1 MKGEDNLE
9 EKLLI
14 AKLTDKIKEAKIKNK
29 IVNTEFLNMH
39 QKNIIQKELN
49 RLKERNYIFFGGYED
64 ANSQILVIYPQKF
77 STEIVLENMK
87 NIIKKI

>member
-1 MKGEDNLE
+1 MKGEENLE

-14 AKLTDKIKEAKIKNK
+14 AKLTDKIKECKTKNR

-49 RLKERNYIFFGGYED
+49 RLKEKDYIFFGGYEE
-64 ANSQILVIYPQKF
+64 AH
-77 STEIVLENMK
+77 
-87 NIIKKI
+87 